1 MQIQWQNN
9 TTVTIKGRD
18 YRVIINPLEAEGA
31 KFIITQKE
39 NDLLISTK
47 PIKISDV
54 KGFHINRS
62 GEYSYQGVTVRANAI
77 RQIEDEDKINLIS
90 LSVENILVAIVFS
103 ITKELTGEDLEFI
116 GSPDILIL
124 SLSESFSS
132 EKALN
137 LINAIEPRIVIPV
150 YTQDAQLQGLVS
162 EYGIKQEPQ
171 DDFSIKKSELP
182 FDIVEIKPLIQQI
195 KS

>member
-9 TTVTIKGRD
+9 TTITIKGKD
-18 YRVIINPLEAEGA
+18 YRVIINPVEAEEA
-31 KFIITQKE
+31 KFIIPQKE

-54 KGFHINRS
+54 KGFHINGA
-62 GEYSYQGVTVRANAI
+62 GEYSYQGVTVRAAAI

-90 LSVENILVAIVFS
+90 LSVENILVAIVLG
-103 ITKELTGEDLEFI
+103 ITKELTTEDLEFI
-116 GSPDILIL
+116 GSPDILVL
-124 SLSESFSS
+124 SLSESFGS
-132 EKALN
+132 EKSLH

-150 YTQDAQLQGLVS
+150 YTQDSQLQGLVS
-162 EYGIKQEPQ
+162 EYGVKQDPQ
-171 DDFSIKKSELP
+171 DDFSIKKSDLP
-182 FDIVEIKPLIQQI
+182 FDTVEIKPLIQQI

>member
-31 KFIITQKE
+31 KFIIPQKE

-54 KGFHINRS
+54 KGFHINGS
-62 GEYSYQGVTVRANAI
+62 GEYSYQGVTVQANAI

-90 LSVENILVAIVFS
+90 LSVENILVAIVFG

>member
-9 TTVTIKGRD
+9 TTITIKGKD
-18 YRVIINPLEAEGA
+18 YRVIINPIEVEGE
-31 KFIITQKE
+31 KFIIPQKE

-47 PIKISDV
+47 AIDIDNV
-54 KGFHINRS
+54 KGFHINGA
-62 GEYSYQGVTVRANAI
+62 GEYSYQGVTVRAAAI

-90 LSVENILVAIVFS
+90 LSVESILVAIVFG
-103 ITKELTGEDLEFI
+103 IKKELTSEDLEFI
-116 GSPDILIL
+116 GNPDILVL
-124 SLSESFSS
+124 SLSESFGS
-132 EKALN
+132 EKSLH

-150 YTQDAQLQGLVS
+150 YTQDSQLQGLVS
-162 EYGIKQEPQ
+162 EYGVKQELQ